1 MFFFYRSY
9 GSYLWVIELESI
21 SIYIIENNCNIIFI
35 IMRYIAGKGVVIVLL
50 IREINYLVFVVYQ
63 NLLIGPL

>member
-1 MFFFYRSY
+1 
-9 GSYLWVIELESI
+9 
-21 SIYIIENNCNIIFI
+21 
-35 IMRYIAGKGVVIVLL
+35 MRYIAGKGVVIVLL